1 MLALALRLIEQHR
14 RSRLHLLVAIDGGG
28 GAGKSTLARNLADA
42 LGDATIVQMDDFYR
56 PMPAAER
63 AALTPGEGVDRYF
76 DWQRLRDSVLRPLR
90 RGATARYRRYDWE
103 TGAIAGDA
111 VEVIPSGVI
120 LIEGVYSLRREL
132 RDLYDLTI
140 FVDAPA
146 ELRHRRMA
154 GRAENPDIWID
165 RWMAAE
171 NCYLERHRPQA
182 GASLI
187 WPG

>member
-1 MLALALRLIEQHR
+1 MLAVALRLIGQHR
-14 RSRLHLLVAIDGGG
+14 HTRSYLLVAIDGGG

-76 DWQRLRDSVLRPLR
+76 DWQRLRDSVLWPLR

-154 GRAENPDIWID
+154 GRAENADIWID

-171 NCYLERHRPQA
+171 HCYLERHRPQA